1 MQAQTLSIVPSAD
14 LPPAPASRNSAVP
27 CSDCAMRD
35 VCMPGELTRADFDR
49 LDALICSSRKVVR
62 GETLHRAGDRFQNIY
77 AIKAGA
83 FKTVTTLRNGREQIT
98 GFQIT
103 GEPLGMEG
111 IHDGCYTCD
120 AVALED
126 SVLCIIPFGKL
137 EELCNDVP
145 VMQRHLHKL
154 MSGEIVRKAQLM
166 TLLGSMRAEERVAAF
181 LLNLSQRL
189 RARRYSGSEFKL
201 RMSREEIGSYL
212 GMTLE
217 TVSRTLS
224 RLQEE
229 KLIAVSGK
237 LIRILDPEGLQRI

>member
-1 MQAQTLSIVPSAD
+1 MQARTISLTPAD
-14 LPPAPASRNSAVP
+14 SPPAAAPSSAVL
-27 CSDCAMRD
+27 CSNCAMRD

-49 LDALICSSRKVVR
+49 LDALICSSRKVAR
-62 GETLHRAGDRFQNIY
+62 GETLHRAGDRFQNLY
-77 AIKAGA
+77 SIKAGA

-126 SVLCIIPFGKL
+126 SVLCIIPFAEL
-137 EELCNDVP
+137 EALCSDIP

-154 MSGEIVRKAQLM
+154 MSGEIVRKSQLM
-166 TLLGSMRAEERVAAF
+166 ALLGSMRAEERVSAF

-189 RARRYSGSEFKL
+189 RARRYSDREFRL

-217 TVSRTLS
+217 TVSRMLS
-224 RLQEE
+224 RFQDEN
-229 KLIAVSGK
+229 LIAVRGK
-237 LIRILDPEGLQRI
+237 QIRILDTDGLQRI